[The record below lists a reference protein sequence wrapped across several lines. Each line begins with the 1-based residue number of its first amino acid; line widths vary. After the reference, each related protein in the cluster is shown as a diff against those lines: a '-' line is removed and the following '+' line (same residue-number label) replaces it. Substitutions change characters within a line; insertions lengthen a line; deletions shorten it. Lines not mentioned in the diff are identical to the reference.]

1 MVIGDVTG
9 GVGCLVGFSLN
20 TLFFFFLNVIDNVFM
35 RLRCAGVLGL
45 EGIES
50 VF

>member
-1 MVIGDVTG
+1 MVIGDVSG
-9 GVGCLVGFSLN
+9 GVGCLVAFSLN
-20 TLFFFFLNVIDNVFM
+20 TSFFFNVVDNGFM